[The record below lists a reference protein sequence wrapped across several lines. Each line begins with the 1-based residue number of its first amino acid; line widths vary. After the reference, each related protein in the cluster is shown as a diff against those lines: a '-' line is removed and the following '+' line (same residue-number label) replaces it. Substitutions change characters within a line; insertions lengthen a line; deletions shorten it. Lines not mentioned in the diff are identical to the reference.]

1 MSWMIIVAIIT
12 LLFVDKWLPGGFYG
26 QPYHYAVWVGKHKS
40 SYHPVACRVP
50 CWDIFGN
57 QGLNILRIKFITNC
71 TVKHPYL
78 VPLTSIPSWVHSAL
92 QHKNNSL
99 ETLSFGK
106 TVLISWLKY
115 SCFGLVWFT
124 VDSYKDF
131 ETYCNFSEM
140 RVMNI

>member
-1 MSWMIIVAIIT
+1 MANRIT
-12 LLFVDKWLPGGFYG
+12 MQFELETLSHVTL
-26 QPYHYAVWVGKHKS
+26 S

-78 VPLTSIPSWVHSAL
+78 VPLTSIPSWVHSTL

-106 TVLISWLKY
+106 TVLIS
-115 SCFGLVWFT
+115 
-124 VDSYKDF
+124 
-131 ETYCNFSEM
+131 
-140 RVMNI
+140 